1 VPTSQP
7 RSRRCGVEWHGEE
20 IALHPHEYNAY
31 THAPPAPFAAWPEWQ
46 ADEPPAVPDVVN
58 SIWQVI
64 VILPA
69 GDAEPR
75 NSGVPDAAALD
86 AVRWPVRAA
95 LKKLGG
101 VGRAEPFSYTVESA
115 HSVPAIRYRLTIRLV
130 GPGGTRE
137 EGQVSGESQL

>member
-1 VPTSQP
+1 VSTRADIAAALSTV
-7 RSRRCGVEWHGEE
+7 RVEWHGEE
-20 IALHPHEYNAY
+20 ITLHPHGYNAY
-31 THAPPAPFAAWPEWQ
+31 THDAPAPFAVWPEWQ
-46 ADEPPAVPDVVN
+46 ADDHSPAVPDVVN

-75 NSGVPDAAALD
+75 NSSVPDAAALD

-95 LKKLGG
+95 LEKLGG

-115 HSVPAIRYRLTIRLV
+115 HRMPAIRYTLSTRLV

-137 EGQVSGESQL
+137 DA